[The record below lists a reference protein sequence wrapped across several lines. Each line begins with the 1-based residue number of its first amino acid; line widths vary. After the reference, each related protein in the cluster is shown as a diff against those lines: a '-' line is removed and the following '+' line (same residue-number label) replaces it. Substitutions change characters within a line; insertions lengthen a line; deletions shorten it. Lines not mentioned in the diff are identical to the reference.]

1 MATKS
6 DYIQAME
13 RVKKMLL
20 DSKTIEQIQ
29 QEMRSHIEDTE
40 SDDKIRDTLSKT
52 EYMTD
57 PAHWVGVH
65 CTKYMPKKLSDG
77 RLAISTTAMATNF
90 QEARATVHMT
100 LNHTVQP
107 NSGGNWNDMQFVILA
122 PYSDLVQANGN
133 PEMVSAVDTYFAP
146 DVKTGLVLP
155 ATAHIVRPGDVADGA
170 LYKIQG
176 KETIYKIDEFTQ
188 DDIQKILPR
197 MTIEQRRHYDDL
209 ARDEIPEGEIKDM
222 LRNAG
227 EIAQKMYAGAR
238 DKNAFIRGM
247 MRDGQNAVLANVVRD
262 MAVSDTM
269 QNMGYDYINGNNEY
283 VIGAAEKAGLAM
295 GLPASGMIAHA
306 TTLWSFVEKRAGDIM
321 DWLNRL
327 QVMTDFNALYDDL
340 AHYIPEGILEPMVD
354 DFAGV
359 RPMTL
364 ETVRSWLERSYKS
377 YHDIAIKQGNRVLGS
392 DWSTSD
398 EKKNAKITLDR
409 VRGKESM
416 AEYNK
421 NLAATADK
429 WAQQFMAKY
438 TKWREQLARRPG
450 YEKFVERLR
459 ELVRNRDLSNAVVA
473 ARGGKDMS

>member
-146 DVKTGLVLP
+146 DVNTGLVLP

-176 KETIYKIDEFTQ
+176 NETIYKIDGFTQ

-197 MTIEQRRHYDDL
+197 MTDEQRYEYDKL
-209 ARDEIPEGEIKDM
+209 
-222 LRNAG
+222 
-227 EIAQKMYAGAR
+227 AR

-247 MRDGQNAVLANVVRD
+247 MRDGQNAILANVVRD
-262 MAVSDTM
+262 MAVISTTEKMGYHCVRDVEDGGPVGHSAARAA
-269 QNMGYDYINGNNEY
+269 QNIGLYGVANNKGHSNSVEYAIEEMVVNIQLVFDGDGVFDNNLISKSGDLNSLYDYINSALNHRGTLSQILDDI
-283 VIGAAEKAGLAM
+283 VRDLTGAA
-295 GLPASGMIAHA
+295 PI
-306 TTLWSFVEKRAGDIM
+306 
-321 DWLNRL
+321 
-327 QVMTDFNALYDDL
+327 DFHKYFDREVDEFN
-340 AHYIPEGILEPMVD
+340 PE
-354 DFAGV
+354 
-359 RPMTL
+359 
-364 ETVRSWLERSYKS
+364 YK
-377 YHDIAIKQGNRVLGS
+377 HS
-392 DWSTSD
+392 DA
-398 EKKNAKITLDR
+398 KN
-409 VRGKESM
+409 M

-421 NLAATADK
+421 NISITVDNWLK
-429 WAQQFMAKY
+429 KFVAQY
-438 TKWREQLARRPG
+438 NKWRDELKNKPG
-450 YEKFVERLR
+450 YEQFIARLR
-459 ELVRNRDLSNAVVA
+459 QMPDYQTRRLM
-473 ARGGKDMS
+473 RGGASRSL